1 MWDEVI
7 AFNAHDAVPN
17 NDAVTPLC
25 TFKLPVIVVTN
36 DESTTNMFVDPVATV
51 NSGPEILSVTVTNGP
66 VEPLMTTTFE
76 PDLYTLKL
84 PVSPNEPV
92 ICADPVYGNA
102 ATATA
107 PVTYDAV
114 NAYDDEITLFE
125 PYGPNTPDAVMND
138 AVCAV
143 VTNDAVAAC
152 VAYDAVPVNESAVIL
167 PLTDKL
173 PVN

>member
-1 MWDEVI
+1 
-7 AFNAHDAVPN
+7 
-17 NDAVTPLC
+17 
-25 TFKLPVIVVTN
+25 
-36 DESTTNMFVDPVATV
+36 MFVDPVATV
-51 NSGPEILSVTVTNGP
+51 NSGPEILSVTVNNGP
-66 VEPLMTTTFE
+66 VEPLMATTFE

-102 ATATA
+102 ATI
-107 PVTYDAV
+107 PVTCDAV

-138 AVCAV
+138 AVCDV
-143 VTNDAVAAC
+143 VMNDAVAAC
-152 VAYDAVPVNESAVIL
+152 VAYDAVPVNESAVML

-173 PVN
+173 PVNSCVSSDVSPNLVEPDA

>member
-66 VEPLMTTTFE
+66 VEPLMVTTFE

-102 ATATA
+102 ATT
-107 PVTYDAV
+107 PVT
-114 NAYDDEITLFE
+114 
-125 PYGPNTPDAVMND
+125 
-138 AVCAV
+138 
-143 VTNDAVAAC
+143 
-152 VAYDAVPVNESAVIL
+152 
-167 PLTDKL
+167 
-173 PVN
+173 